1 VSNDRNGNDMED
13 LLKTILGSSIVT
25 TILTSAIVYYFHKKT
40 ERRDAEIKHEF
51 DKISQIHNTDFEWR
65 KQTTELLGQV
75 YTHLNRTRLAFE
87 NTYCKLKKYDSN
99 FEDEIMYTSNKKIRD
114 ILLENGHYLPPELL
128 GEASKLIE
136 HYDAWLIK
144 YHTMRKVNE
153 DKNTIHIYVGPDGFA
168 FPEKAEEMF
177 KEKYEEMFQ
186 KMRQL

>member
-1 VSNDRNGNDMED
+1 MED
-13 LLKTILGSSIVT
+13 LFKTILGSSIVT

-40 ERRDAEIKHEF
+40 ERNNAEIKHEF
-51 DKISQIHNTDFEWR
+51 DKISQIYNTDFEWR

-87 NTYCKLKKYDSN
+87 NTYSKLKKYDSN
-99 FEDEIMYTSNKKIRD
+99 FEDEIMHTSNKKIRD
-114 ILLENGHYLPPELL
+114 ILLENGHHLPPELL

-144 YHTMRKVNE
+144 YHTVRKVNE

-168 FPEKAEEMF
+168 FPEKAEGMF

>member
-1 VSNDRNGNDMED
+1 MED
-13 LLKTILGSSIVT
+13 LFKTILGSSIVT

-40 ERRDAEIKHEF
+40 ERRNAEIRHEF
-51 DKISQIHNTDFEWR
+51 DKIAQIHHTDFEWR

-87 NTYCKLKKYDSN
+87 NTYSKLKKYDAN
-99 FEDEIMYTSNKKIRD
+99 FEDEIMFASNKKIRD
-114 ILLENGHYLPPELL
+114 ILLENGHHLPPELL

-144 YHTMRKVNE
+144 YHHIRKVND
-153 DKNTIHIYVGPDGFA
+153 DKVTIHIFVGPDGFK
-168 FPEKAEEMF
+168 FPEKAEGMF
-177 KEKYEEMFQ
+177 KDTYEEMFQ

>member
-1 VSNDRNGNDMED
+1 MED
-13 LLKTILGSSIVT
+13 LLKTILGSSIIT

-40 ERRDAEIKHEF
+40 ERTNSEIRHEF
-51 DKISQIHNTDFEWR
+51 DRLARIQSTDFEWQ

-87 NTYCKLKKYDSN
+87 NTYRKLKKYDAN
-99 FEDEIMYTSNKKIRD
+99 FEDEIMYTSNKKVRD
-114 ILLENGHYLPPELL
+114 ILLENGHHLPPELL

-144 YHTMRKVNE
+144 YHTIRKVNN
-153 DKNTIHIYVGPDGFA
+153 DQTTIHVYVGPDGLG
-168 FPEKAEEMF
+168 FPDKAEGMF

-186 KMRQL
+186 SIRQF